1 MGNQLPDLAFGTIC
15 HIHPP
20 PGDEPRMVTTT
31 QRLLA
36 EILHR
41 YGSLEA
47 FCARLRADHADPPT
61 LELPGPAG
69 APSGGRHRAP
79 DSD

>member
-1 MGNQLPDLAFGTIC
+1 
-15 HIHPP
+15 
-20 PGDEPRMVTTT
+20 MVTTT

-47 FCARLRADHADPPT
+47 FCARLRADPADPPT
-61 LELPGPAG
+61 LELPGPAEL
-69 APSGGRHRAP
+69 PNRGRHRAP
-79 DSD
+79 ETE

>member
-1 MGNQLPDLAFGTIC
+1 
-15 HIHPP
+15 
-20 PGDEPRMVTTT
+20 MVTTT